1 MKWPGRPGDTFFLP
15 TPTDRDTYARHLSI
29 QMTAVNSSRRLV
41 MVTVMRIKP
50 RLEHDPACLLNVGDH
65 PFLRQRSYASYSR
78 MRDFDQMRLEEE
90 LE

>member
-1 MKWPGRPGDTFFLP
+1 
-15 TPTDRDTYARHLSI
+15 
-29 QMTAVNSSRRLV
+29 